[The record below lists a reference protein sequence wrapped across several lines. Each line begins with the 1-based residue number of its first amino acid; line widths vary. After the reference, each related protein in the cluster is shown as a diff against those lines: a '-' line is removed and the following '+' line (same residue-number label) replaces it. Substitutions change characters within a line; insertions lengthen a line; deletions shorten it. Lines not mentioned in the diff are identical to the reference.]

1 MPRRR
6 RSIAQATV
14 APNEIVSMPSAL
26 HRSLAFATAARSAMP
41 QFEPIAAID
50 SNSGPPYF
58 GSTWYG
64 CSSRTTFLQRTEHAQ
79 QASILMR

>member
-1 MPRRR
+1 
-6 RSIAQATV
+6 
-14 APNEIVSMPSAL
+14 MPSAL
-26 HRSLAFATAARSAMP
+26 QRSFAFDTAARSPIP
-41 QFEPIAAID
+41 QSDPMAAID

-64 CSSRTTFLQRTEHAQ
+64 CSSFTTFLHRTEHAQ